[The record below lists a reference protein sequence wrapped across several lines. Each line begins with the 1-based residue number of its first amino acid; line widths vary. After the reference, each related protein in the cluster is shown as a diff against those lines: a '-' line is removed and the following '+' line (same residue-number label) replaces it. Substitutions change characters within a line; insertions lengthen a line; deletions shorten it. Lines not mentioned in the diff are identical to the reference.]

1 MSDASEL
8 ISTLHYALKMN
19 QEIINS
25 YFNHYSKNKQYKKQ
39 YKKKPREGLSRLG
52 KLAT

>member
-25 YFNHYSKNKQYKKQ
+25 YFNHYSKNKQYKK
-39 YKKKPREGLSRLG
+39 KPREGLSRLG